1 MAKLDFQYV
10 IISFSVCHMILGK
23 YYNMLI
29 WSLIMINYCN
39 LLIPVLFINSFC
51 GLIFLWKP

>member
-23 YYNMLI
+23 YSNMLI
-29 WSLIMINYCN
+29 LEFNYDK
-39 LLIPVLFINSFC
+39 LL
-51 GLIFLWKP
+51 